1 MGLFG
6 GRKREKR
13 LEEAGV
19 DSQAVLVSFREVGQQ
34 NFTPLV
40 DLTLRITP
48 ADGSGPFDL
57 TTRG

>member
-19 DSQAVLVSFREVGQQ
+19 ETQSTLVSFTEVGQQ

-48 ADGSGPFDL
+48 GRERAI
-57 TTRG
+57 